1 MNCAQ
6 NRADLELTVT
16 RSMLAT
22 GLVQGHMGASMAKLV
37 DVAAQLIPSGSV
49 HSLSLSEAAF
59 AASYFPS
66 QELSEPAPPSDIPD
80 LPSFESAQNYGEDNR
95 DASSPSFD
103 DHHEPRE
110 EDLLTGLV
118 APGPVEHE
126 ISRRETGPTQV
137 SLRGDTDAL
146 ERAETVAGLSLGDA
160 SQTPYNPADFD
171 PQAVSGDEANL
182 EDNDDDREAL
192 VGGAFATGDEG
203 LSASTIESPEPRDID
218 TRALDDANY
227 ELTGDDNDISDEDS
241 GDSDQTRAVA
251 RKNDDEVTDDKL
263 VQTSE
268 SENRI
273 TEAGDDS
280 NAVPETN
287 IPGEWVVY
295 GTCREVLVLKPRGG
309 IETAIRS
316 AFVESVNVEGHA
328 FKLRNPGE
336 DDTVMVCP
344 AIMGGPSYAAEVDDY
359 LMEIACLGNTE
370 GVPEVF
376 KLRCDSKKDA
386 DHIRKAWNL
395 GFESPVTQEFTTT
408 TTTPEP
414 VTTGTVAPTRP
425 PLPEYLGVGILRH
438 SGSNVMKEMPTFP
451 TVEEKMRLHE
461 VHLLFDSLEI
471 RGDTVSGYTLSGNRA
486 TIMCNNREHAE
497 SLMLNFAG
505 QVQTVAVRAGKFSPE
520 LAEEAEAVTE
530 KGETASYEEPQ
541 PVGRNYRESTTA
553 APPVNETPQQSVE
566 TMPPKEADI
575 KEHRAS
581 GGNDGEVPHFL
592 IMCLRLR
599 VAAALFGLELAVATL
614 STVRSE
620 TRKALTLDHR
630 TYAVSTSYRKGK
642 QAKQKSRTEFRKTQG
657 DSLICRVRDINN
669 DDS

>member
-1 MNCAQ
+1 MVLNLIA
-6 NRADLELTVT
+6 LTGI
-16 RSMLAT
+16 L
-22 GLVQGHMGASMAKLV
+22 L
-37 DVAAQLIPSGSV
+37 V
-49 HSLSLSEAAF
+49 HSLSPSEATF

-103 DHHEPRE
+103 DDHEPRE
-110 EDLLTGLV
+110 EDLLPGVV
-118 APGPVEHE
+118 APGLVEHE
-126 ISRRETGPTQV
+126 ISRREARPTQT
-137 SLRGDTDAL
+137 R
-146 ERAETVAGLSLGDA
+146 
-160 SQTPYNPADFD
+160 YNPTDFD
-171 PQAVSGDEANL
+171 PQAGSGEADL

-192 VGGAFATGDEG
+192 VGGAFATGDGG
-203 LSASTIESPEPRDID
+203 LSASTIDSPEPRDID
-218 TRALDDANY
+218 PRALDDANY
-227 ELTGDDNDISDEDS
+227 ELTEDDNGLSDEGP
-241 GDSDQTRAVA
+241 GDSDQMRAVA
-251 RKNDDEVTDDKL
+251 RKNDDEVTFDNDD
-263 VQTSE
+263 QTSE
-268 SENRI
+268 TENRV
-273 TEAGDDS
+273 TEAGDNS
-280 NAVPETN
+280 NTVPETN

-344 AIMGGPSYAAEVDDY
+344 AIMGEPSYASEVDDF
-359 LMEIACLGNTE
+359 LMEIDCLGNKE

-471 RGDTVSGYTLSGNRA
+471 RDNIISGYTLSGNRA

-497 SLMLNFAG
+497 SLMLKFAG
-505 QVQTVAVRAGKFSPE
+505 QVQTVAVRVGKFSPE

-530 KGETASYEEPQ
+530 KG
-541 PVGRNYRESTTA
+541 GRRFHKITGSL
-553 APPVNETPQQSVE
+553 
-566 TMPPKEADI
+566 
-575 KEHRAS
+575 
-581 GGNDGEVPHFL
+581 L
-592 IMCLRLR
+592 IMRSKQPHTKSPGLLVRTIGNQRQRPQLRKKLHNKALRLCP
-599 VAAALFGLELAVATL
+599 
-614 STVRSE
+614 
-620 TRKALTLDHR
+620 RK
-630 TYAVSTSYRKGK
+630 K
-642 QAKQKSRTEFRKTQG
+642 Q
-657 DSLICRVRDINN
+657 I
-669 DDS
+669 